1 MEIKILGAM
10 PLWLTKILSENG
22 LFSHG
27 FSKYGVKYK
36 KDAEERKLE
45 YFLYDADGNRVDF
58 DYFKN
63 L

>member
-10 PLWLTKILSENG
+10 PLWLTRLLSENG

-36 KDAEERKLE
+36 RDAAEHKLI
-45 YFLYDADGNRVDF
+45 YHMTDKDGNELGFEDF
-58 DYFKN
+58 N
-63 L
+63 